1 MTQQPAIELEP
12 AMSEYS
18 LSFKAFSEGI
28 LKANKELIQE
38 WVKDDKNPE
47 LKEAC
52 LMIQAA
58 GEGQK

>member
-1 MTQQPAIELEP
+1 
-12 AMSEYS
+12 MSEYS